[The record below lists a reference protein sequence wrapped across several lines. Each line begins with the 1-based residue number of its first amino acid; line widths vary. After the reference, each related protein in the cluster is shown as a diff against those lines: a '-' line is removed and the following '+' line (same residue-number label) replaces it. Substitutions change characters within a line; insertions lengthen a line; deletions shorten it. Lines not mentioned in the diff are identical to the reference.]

1 MARRAQQD
9 VELCCDYELLKAR
22 DEAGRRAYGRTL
34 LDQMTAEEHGLSR
47 LTTGFSGDKR
57 EVFARFRAIMDSS
70 PKRRGRAAMAAA
82 MAAAVLAGSL
92 VGCQAEADRPE
103 GDGAWITALDPE
115 AGTVAYVPLTREQL
129 SDPDALWDEVF
140 SGDLLSRE
148 RTAELAEGASLLHT
162 WEGEAYSL
170 NPVTIQHTV
179 GMSQAGVPGEV
190 VLDGAGRAVRVQLS
204 DSAHLALDGAGL
216 DFTGWC
222 GRIELPGPGAA
233 LLSSIPVEPG
243 SIFFYDGGDSVTI
256 DPQSRQGADSDHTQY
271 TLPVSAEAAQ
281 AWAELENADWTYGYT
296 LTVVDGTVTQ
306 IEETSWPGTQSTD

>member
-1 MARRAQQD
+1 MEPGSPPWTRR
-9 VELCCDYELLKAR
+9 R
-22 DEAGRRAYGRTL
+22 
-34 LDQMTAEEHGLSR
+34 
-47 LTTGFSGDKR
+47 
-57 EVFARFRAIMDSS
+57 
-70 PKRRGRAAMAAA
+70 
-82 MAAAVLAGSL
+82 
-92 VGCQAEADRPE
+92 
-103 GDGAWITALDPE
+103 
-115 AGTVAYVPLTREQL
+115 GTVAYVPLTREQL

-140 SGDLLSRE
+140 SGDFLSRE

-306 IEETSWPGTQSTD
+306 IEETSWAGTQSTD

>member
-1 MARRAQQD
+1 MS
-9 VELCCDYELLKAR
+9 VSHSFVISVSL
-22 DEAGRRAYGRTL
+22 
-34 LDQMTAEEHGLSR
+34 
-47 LTTGFSGDKR
+47 LTTRPLFS
-57 EVFARFRAIMDSS
+57 IISH
-70 PKRRGRAAMAAA
+70 
-82 MAAAVLAGSL
+82 
-92 VGCQAEADRPE
+92 CCIIE
-103 GDGAWITALDPE
+103 GD
-115 AGTVAYVPLTREQL
+115 
-129 SDPDALWDEVF
+129 
-140 SGDLLSRE
+140 
-148 RTAELAEGASLLHT
+148 
-162 WEGEAYSL
+162 AYSL

-216 DFTGWC
+216 NFTGWC

-281 AWAELENADWTYGYT
+281 AWAELENADWTRS
-296 LTVVDGTVTQ
+296 
-306 IEETSWPGTQSTD
+306 EERRVGKECRSRWSPYH